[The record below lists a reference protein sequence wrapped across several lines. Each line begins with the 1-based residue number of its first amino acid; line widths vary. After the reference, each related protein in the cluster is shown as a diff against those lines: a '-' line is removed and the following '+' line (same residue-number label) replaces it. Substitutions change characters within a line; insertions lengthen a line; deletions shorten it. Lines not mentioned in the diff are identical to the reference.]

1 MTEVTTA
8 GLIITFSLIV
18 LKSIEEA
25 QKLAQSLHSKA
36 SVHINMW
43 GKYWVMR
50 FSTHEALKLARK
62 SGEQRR
68 PLKEPA
74 QKKNL

>member
-1 MTEVTTA
+1 M
-8 GLIITFSLIV
+8 
-18 LKSIEEA
+18 
-25 QKLAQSLHSKA
+25 HSKA